1 MELYV
6 VRHGETNE
14 NKTKMMQGNMDTLL
28 NDTGRSQAFD
38 VKNKLE
44 NTKIDLIISSP
55 KSRALETAKIISGGN
70 IPIIT
75 DERLLSRDHG
85 EFQGK
90 TRYEVDLEDY
100 WNIKVNRQYEKAES
114 VGHMFERVTDL
125 LNDIKKKYS
134 DKTVL
139 ITTHSGICRIL
150 YYYFNG
156 IPESG
161 SLLEYESTNCS
172 LEKYELEENYENFIG

>member
-14 NKTKMMQGNMDTLL
+14 NKVKMMQGNMDTLL
-28 NDTGRSQAFD
+28 NETGRNQALE
-38 VKNKLE
+38 VRNKLDGV
-44 NTKIDLIISSP
+44 KIDLIISSP
-55 KSRALETAKIISGGN
+55 KARALETAKIISDGK

-75 DERLLSRDHG
+75 DARLLSRDHG

-90 TRYEVDLEDY
+90 TRYEVNLEDY
-100 WNIKVNRQYEKAES
+100 WNIKINRQYERAES
-114 VGHMFERVTDL
+114 VGHMFERITNL
-125 LNDIKKKYS
+125 LNDIKKNYS

-139 ITTHSGICRIL
+139 IATHSGICRIL

-156 IPESG
+156 IPDSG

-172 LEKYELEENYENFIG
+172 LEKYELEV

>member
-1 MELYV
+1 MDLYV

-14 NKTKMMQGNMDTLL
+14 NKVKMMQGNMDTLL
-28 NDTGRSQAFD
+28 NDTGRSQALE
-38 VKNKLE
+38 VRKKLDGV
-44 NTKIDLIISSP
+44 KIDLIISSP
-55 KSRALETAKIISGGN
+55 KSRALETAQIISNGQ

-90 TRYEVDLEDY
+90 TRHEVDLEDY
-100 WNIKVNRQYEKAES
+100 WNIKVNRQYERAES
-114 VGHMFERVTDL
+114 VGHMFDRITDL
-125 LNDIKKKYS
+125 LNEVKKNYS

-172 LEKYELEENYENFIG
+172 LEKYELEDTNENFIS

>member
-14 NKTKMMQGNMDTLL
+14 NIGSIMQGNMDTVL
-28 NDTGRSQAFD
+28 NETGRNQAREVKKRLKD
-38 VKNKLE
+38 VR
-44 NTKIDLIISSP
+44 IDLIITSP
-55 KSRALETAKIISGGN
+55 KQRTLETANIISDGE
-70 IPIIT
+70 ILIVT
-75 DERLLSRDHG
+75 DDRLLSRDHG

-90 TRYEVDLEDY
+90 SRHEVNLEDY
-100 WNIKVNRQYEKAES
+100 WNIKLNKQ
-114 VGHMFERVTDL
+114 FERAECVKHLFDRVVSL
-125 LNDIKKKYS
+125 LDEIKKKYS
-134 DKTVL
+134 DQTVL
-139 ITTHSGICRIL
+139 LVTHSGICRVL

-172 LEKYELEENYENFIG
+172 VEKYELED

>member
-6 VRHGETNE
+6 VRHGETEE
-14 NKTKMMQGNMDTLL
+14 NKTHMMQGNMDTLL
-28 NDTGRSQAFD
+28 NETGRNQALE
-38 VKNKLE
+38 VRKRLE
-44 NTKIDLIISSP
+44 NIKIDLIISSP
-55 KSRALETAKIISGGN
+55 KSRALETAEIISNGR

-75 DERLLSRDHG
+75 DERLLSRNHG
-85 EFQGK
+85 EFEGMG
-90 TRYEVDLEDY
+90 RYEVDLENY
-100 WNIKVNRQYEKAES
+100 WNIKINKQYERAES
-114 VGHMFERVTDL
+114 VGHMFERVGDL
-125 LNDIKKKYS
+125 LNDIKNNYK

-139 ITTHSGICRIL
+139 IATHSGICRVL

-172 LEKYELEENYENFIG
+172 LEKYELED

>member
-6 VRHGETNE
+6 VRHGETDE
-14 NKTKMMQGNMDTLL
+14 NINKVMQGNMDTLL
-28 NDTGRSQAFD
+28 NDTGRRQALE
-38 VKNKLE
+38 VKNRLGD
-44 NTKIDLIISSP
+44 TKIDLIISSP
-55 KSRALETAKIISGGN
+55 KARALETAKIISDGRF
-70 IPIIT
+70 PIIT
-75 DERLLSRDHG
+75 DDRLLSRDHG

-100 WNIKVNRQYEKAES
+100 WNIKINRQYERAES

-125 LNDIKKKYS
+125 LGDIKKNYRG
-134 DKTVL
+134 KTVM
-139 ITTHSGICRIL
+139 IATHSGICRIL

-172 LEKYELEENYENFIG
+172 LEKYELED

>member
-14 NKTKMMQGNMDTLL
+14 NINKVMQGNMDTLL
-28 NDTGRSQAFD
+28 NETGRKQALE
-38 VKNKLE
+38 VKNKLG
-44 NTKIDLIISSP
+44 NVNIDLIISSP
-55 KSRALETAKIISGGN
+55 KARALETAKIISDRR

-100 WNIKVNRQYEKAES
+100 WNIKTNRQYEKAES
-114 VGHMFERVTDL
+114 VGHMFERITDL
-125 LNDIKKKYS
+125 LEDIKKNYS
-134 DKTVL
+134 GKTVM
-139 ITTHSGICRIL
+139 IATHSGICRIL

-172 LEKYELEENYENFIG
+172 LEKYELED

>member
-14 NKTKMMQGNMDTLL
+14 NKCKMMQGNMDTLL
-28 NDTGRSQAFD
+28 NETGRNQALE
-38 VKNKLE
+38 VRKKLE

-55 KSRALETAKIISGGN
+55 KSRALETAKIISDGR

-75 DERLLSRDHG
+75 DNRLLSRDHG

-90 TRYEVDLEDY
+90 TRNEVNLENY
-100 WNIKVNRQYEKAES
+100 WNIKINEQYEKAES
-114 VGHMFERVTDL
+114 VGHMFDRIVDL
-125 LNDIKKKYS
+125 LNDIKKNYS

-150 YYYFNG
+150 YYYFKSAKQFFFK
-156 IPESG
+156 PD
-161 SLLEYESTNCS
+161 LF
-172 LEKYELEENYENFIG
+172 K